1 MQSMNNIYLHTHTHP
16 RQILNRRSLAD
27 LHSSCDNNWCH
38 LLCRNFHKRLPKAK
52 LNEIE
57 LISFFKVL
65 WMRPVH
71 VTPFLA
77 AGVWYVTVPLSAG
90 TWRWEIWDSRKVVV
104 TTSPRLPKTER
115 IRWVTSVCAH
125 LLSENRWKVLALTS
139 ACTSCSAQMGGNV
152 ASYSLERLWFVSV
165 VLTPSAVSCNF
176 FFLHGLI
183 PSFA

>member
-16 RQILNRRSLAD
+16 RQILNRHSLAD

-65 WMRPVH
+65 WMRLVH

-90 TWRWEIWDSRKVVV
+90 TWWWEIWDSRKVVV

-125 LLSENRWKVLALTS
+125 LLSANRWRGFQPWLLLAHPTRHRWVVMLPAMLWKGYGS
-139 ACTSCSAQMGGNV
+139 L
-152 ASYSLERLWFVSV
+152 ASY
-165 VLTPSAVSCNF
+165 
-176 FFLHGLI
+176 
-183 PSFA
+183 